1 MATKIKGTGI
11 ATGAIDSTQLATLS
25 GHFDLLDSNNIRL
38 GNSQDL
44 KLYHHSNHSYIENNT
59 GTLFIDAAAV
69 SILDGSN
76 TSASFT
82 PAGATTL
89 YNAGTARIATS
100 SSGAAVTGNLAVT
113 GSNGVIDI
121 ATSGNEINFSRNAA
135 NYLNATGAS
144 ASLVFLTNN
153 STALTLNSGQNAT
166 FAGNVVVTGDLTVN
180 GTNTTLN
187 VSTLEVEDK
196 AITVAKGAANAT
208 AANESGLIVAGASAN
223 MLYLSA
229 GDEFRFNKPTY
240 VDAGYKT
247 GTTSTFVGQLT
258 NSGGK
263 LRLQSDSNR
272 DIEIGDTNNADII
285 YVDTSEQHVGIG
297 VSAPSKK
304 LHVEDSSA
312 YQLQVDGGNNFWNV
326 GAGWSGYYD
335 GSFLIANNT
344 GDKLVIDSTGK
355 VGIGINGPSYPLD
368 VQRSSGHS
376 YIRTKST
383 ASNTRA
389 ALLTTGEDSSGNE
402 VKGYFG
408 SVGDANEIEIASLSN
423 HQIKFYVNNTPTKGM
438 IIDTDGDIGM
448 GVSPATHAK
457 LTLGG
462 TTTSY
467 SSVLAFDNNT
477 AGGGNFFMLA
487 SDNTWSAGAGKFL
500 MGHGAPSSSAVDVT
514 IDGDG
519 KVGIGTYTVDEM
531 LHVERTS
538 GTTLIKTEVASN
550 SIIGFEIAKTNA
562 TTQSWRIVDG
572 QTVNGRLQIYDLTDS
587 RVDMTFD
594 GSGNVGIG
602 TSAPSNYSTET
613 TLKING
619 SGWGRLD
626 LATGDV
632 VRTSLFAGSGYTA
645 LTAGTSRITLN
656 QNSHIA
662 VSTAGAE
669 RFKIGTSGD
678 LQIGYGGAALQQV
691 TTAALSVITPANS
704 GGQNIA
710 FKRLDSNN
718 DQGLGALTW
727 SNNTQDNQAKIF
739 VKTAGATNTTDMQF
753 HVNSAGTLKEAITIN
768 GSHANGA
775 VGIGETDPTQ
785 AKVVIKSHGATTELA
800 LLVKDSNNNDTFFVQ
815 GGGRVGTNYWPL
827 TVGIPAAT
835 AAATSAKFQVEEAGL
850 LTVLTNGHVGIGLTS
865 PQLPLDIMPDSSKK
879 LFGSQQNSTQHGFCE
894 YVISGTIGA
903 GSVTITMQCPSYFQ
917 AEVVATFQQ
926 SNGGSDNNVYFNG
939 VWTNNHTTHLFKNK
953 TNGGTVPRIG
963 SMGTNP
969 TFSVGV
975 GDAASNSGKLIFTK
989 AAHSGT
995 SGTYCVR
1002 VIAYGYSSRYM
1013 TYVVS

>member
-423 HQIKFYVNNTPTKGM
+423 HQLKFYVNNTPAKGM

-467 SSVLAFDNNT
+467 SSSLAFDNNT
-477 AGGGNFFMLA
+477 SGGATFFMLA
-487 SDNTWSAGAGKFL
+487 SDDTWSAGANKFL

-514 IDGDG
+514 IDADG
-519 KVGIGTYTVDEM
+519 KVGIGTSSPAQKFHVAAGYIHVDAGMGITWDNTHERIEQSDGKLEFFTNNGEAM
-531 LHVERTS
+531 TLSGSNLGIGNTNPQGRLHLNDSGTAIPTS
-538 GTTLIKTEVASN
+538 GYGTGLMVSRTDGLMGTMFGFLNSPQSGYLQGANFTNTDTKPFLIN
-550 SIIGFEIAKTNA
+550 PRG
-562 TTQSWRIVDG
+562 
-572 QTVNGRLQIYDLTDS
+572 
-587 RVDMTFD
+587 
-594 GSGNVGIG
+594 GNVGIG
-602 TSAPSNYSTET
+602 TTAPSA
-613 TLKING
+613 
-619 SGWGRLD
+619 RL
-626 LATGDV
+626 
-632 VRTSLFAGSGYTA
+632 
-645 LTAGTSRITLN
+645 
-656 QNSHIA
+656 H
-662 VSTAGAE
+662 
-669 RFKIGTSGD
+669 
-678 LQIGYGGAALQQV
+678 
-691 TTAALSVITPANS
+691 
-704 GGQNIA
+704 
-710 FKRLDSNN
+710 
-718 DQGLGALTW
+718 
-727 SNNTQDNQAKIF
+727 
-739 VKTAGATNTTDMQF
+739 VK
-753 HVNSAGTLKEAITIN
+753 SAGTGNVLYVESSDGHHLGGFYQESDTRAAFNVRDAGGGVKVNLDAGGDSWFTGGDVGMGTTNPDSPLQVVGRLHHKRSTGTTHTGASSTSHPISDISII
-768 GSHANGA
+768 GSKLRWSLEVYFANGA
-775 VGIGETDPTQ
+775 SGYGIRVYVAQTSLWMAGEVCIGSTY
-785 AKVVIKSHGATTELA
+785 
-800 LLVKDSNNNDTFFVQ
+800 SN
-815 GGGRVGTNYWPL
+815 
-827 TVGIPAAT
+827 
-835 AAATSAKFQVEEAGL
+835 AAATGL
-850 LTVLTNGHVGIGLTS
+850 NRYSFSHNSNGSNNYGSVLTQTESYGQVASHFNFESHGW
-865 PQLPLDIMPDSSKK
+865 DSTESAHYFEFRHNQSTGNHMY
-879 LFGSQQNSTQHGFCE
+879 LQFEGMGSTPAHANMATWYYKH
-894 YVISGTIGA
+894 
-903 GSVTITMQCPSYFQ
+903 ITF
-917 AEVVATFQQ
+917 
-926 SNGGSDNNVYFNG
+926 
-939 VWTNNHTTHLFKNK
+939 
-953 TNGGTVPRIG
+953 
-963 SMGTNP
+963 
-969 TFSVGV
+969 
-975 GDAASNSGKLIFTK
+975 
-989 AAHSGT
+989 
-995 SGTYCVR
+995 
-1002 VIAYGYSSRYM
+1002 
-1013 TYVVS
+1013 

>member
-25 GHFDLLDSNNIRL
+25 GHLDLSDSKNIRL
-38 GNSQDL
+38 GNDQDL
-44 KLYHHSNHSYIENNT
+44 QIYHDGGNSYIKEIGPGALVLQSAGPAIVLEKTDGENMLLANT
-59 GTLFIDAAAV
+59 DGAV
-69 SILDGSN
+69 
-76 TSASFT
+76 
-82 PAGATTL
+82 TL
-89 YNAGTARIATS
+89 YYNGSAKLATS
-100 SSGAAVTGNLAVT
+100 SSGVAVTGNLAVS

-166 FAGNVVVTGDLTVN
+166 FAGNVTVTGDLTVN

-196 AITVAKGAANAT
+196 AITVAKGAANAA
-208 AANESGLIVAGASAN
+208 AANESGFIVAGASAS
-223 MLYLSA
+223 MLYLSS

-240 VDAGYKT
+240 VPSAYKT

-263 LRLQSDSNR
+263 LRLQSDANR
-272 DIEIGDTNNADII
+272 DIEIGDTNNADIV

-297 VSAPSKK
+297 VSSPSKK
-304 LHVEDSSA
+304 LHVEDSSG

-344 GDKLVIDSTGK
+344 GDKLVIDSVGK

-389 ALLTTGEDSSGNE
+389 ALLTTGEDSGGNE
-402 VKGYFG
+402 VNGYFG
-408 SVGDANEIEIASLSN
+408 SVGDANEVEIASLSN
-423 HQIKFYVNNTPTKGM
+423 HQLKFYVNNTPSKGM

-448 GVSPATHAK
+448 GVSPATHAR

-477 AGGGNFFMLA
+477 TGGATFFMLA
-487 SDNTWSAGAGKFL
+487 SDNTWSAGGNKFI
-500 MGHGAPSSSAVDVT
+500 MGHGSPSSNAVDVT
-514 IDGDG
+514 IDADG

-531 LHVERTS
+531 LHIEKTS
-538 GTTLIKTEVASN
+538 GTTLVKTEVAAN
-550 SIIGFEIAKTNA
+550 STVGFEIKKTG
-562 TTQSWRIVDG
+562 TTTSNWRIVDG
-572 QTVNGRLQIYDLTDS
+572 QTVNGRLQIYDVTDS

-602 TSAPSNYSTET
+602 TAAPSNYSTET

-619 SGWGRLD
+619 SGWGRID
-626 LATGDV
+626 LATGDT
-632 VRTSLFAGSGYTA
+632 VRSSLFAGSSYTA

-656 QNSHIA
+656 QNSHIS
-662 VSTAGAE
+662 VNTAGTE
-669 RFKIGTSGD
+669 RFKFDASGD
-678 LQIGYGGAALQQV
+678 FQIGYGGASLQQV
-691 TTAALSVITPANS
+691 TDAALSVVTPAS
-704 GGQNIA
+704 GGGQNIA
-710 FKRLDSNN
+710 LKRLDSNN

-739 VKTAGATNTTDMQF
+739 VKTAGAVNTTDMQF
-753 HVNSAGTLKEAITIN
+753 HVNSAGTLKQAITIN

-775 VGIGETDPTQ
+775 IGLGDTDPTD
-785 AKVVIKSHGATTELA
+785 AKVVIKSHGATTERA
-800 LLVKDSNNNDTFFVQ
+800 LQIKDSNNNEVFWVQ
-815 GGGRVGTNYWPL
+815 GGGG
-827 TVGIPAAT
+827 
-835 AAATSAKFQVEEAGL
+835 AGL
-850 LTVLTNGHVGIGLTS
+850 HYYPFYIGKSASATGNAFLRS
-865 PQLPLDIMPDSSKK
+865 
-879 LFGSQQNSTQHGFCE
+879 GE
-894 YVISGTIGA
+894 YVQSQGPVGAGTHGRYVHNWWGPRMSGNGSTYYHLRTSLWGGGSTPSPGLGNTQFIMGGFIIKGYRYAGNANHYAFHQFHNWSGTLYNYTKDEHGSWTGA
-903 GSVTITMQCPSYFQ
+903 SHCYVDSTGYVTVRLEQGAYKMFTIDFVQYNQYNKRAVTVT
-917 AEVVATFQQ
+917 AET
-926 SNGGSDNNVYFNG
+926 S
-939 VWTNNHTTHLFKNK
+939 
-953 TNGGTVPRIG
+953 
-963 SMGTNP
+963 
-969 TFSVGV
+969 
-975 GDAASNSGKLIFTK
+975 SNSSTL
-989 AAHSGT
+989 
-995 SGTYCVR
+995 
-1002 VIAYGYSSRYM
+1002 
-1013 TYVVS
+1013 